1 MLYEASSGM
10 FEFVYSN

>member
-10 FEFVYSN
+10 FEFV